1 MSAAW
6 AWTVEIPAEEPAL
19 HGEIDTWRAQWDVI
33 GPTGGCATR
42 LDVLNSVTV
51 GLDKVIAGGTDAI
64 NSVARTGQWR
74 TRRHQGRASQRVG
87 GAAW

>member
-6 AWTVEIPAEEPAL
+6 AWTVEIPAEESAL

-33 GPTGGCATR
+33 ALMGGCAAR
-42 LDVLNSVTV
+42 LDVLNSVAV
-51 GLDKVIAGGTDAI
+51 GPVKVIGGGTGAI
-64 NSVARTGQWR
+64 DSAARTGQWR
-74 TRRHQGRASQRVG
+74 TPRHQGRASQRVG